1 MVGREEDGG
10 WRHFIYV
17 NRKCAVRLGSPAY
30 GPRWAVRRPFLPL
43 KLKSAVPDPPT
54 ADCRASSSA
63 PSEASPVGG
72 ASSRDR
78 RRRPHPRPRSHPHLH
93 LHIHRHPRRPGAC
106 PGSPPMS
113 ALLPS
118 FSATNGPRPSPE
130 PASTDQ
136 QHCTLP
142 RLPHTGARSRTQ
154 YHTQPCD
161 ALAARHGAM
170 GLSEDPGQRASSFRP
185 VHDPPSVTPSQSR
198 VRAPPTPRALL
209 VAARSSLCRPC
220 EHPLRHPRGMLAAVA
235 RMHGLRCRTAMLLVT
250 VPTSPSLCTSAL

>member
-1 MVGREEDGG
+1 M
-10 WRHFIYV
+10 
-17 NRKCAVRLGSPAY
+17 GSQ
-30 GPRWAVRRPFLPL
+30 
-43 KLKSAVPDPPT
+43 
-54 ADCRASSSA
+54 A
-63 PSEASPVGG
+63 PIPSTKTQK
-72 ASSRDR
+72 R
-78 RRRPHPRPRSHPHLH
+78 RPRSTHGRLPSLV
-93 LHIHRHPRRPGAC
+93 LCSLGGVPRRWGKHVAIVVDALIHALEATPISISTSIGSRADPRAC

-118 FSATNGPRPSPE
+118 FSATNGARPSPE

-209 VAARSSLCRPC
+209 VAARSPLCRPC
-220 EHPLRHPRGMLAAVA
+220 ELPLRHPRGMLAGVA

>member
-1 MVGREEDGG
+1 M
-10 WRHFIYV
+10 
-17 NRKCAVRLGSPAY
+17 GSQ
-30 GPRWAVRRPFLPL
+30 
-43 KLKSAVPDPPT
+43 
-54 ADCRASSSA
+54 A
-63 PSEASPVGG
+63 PIPSTKTQK
-72 ASSRDR
+72 R
-78 RRRPHPRPRSHPHLH
+78 RPRSTHGRLPSLV
-93 LHIHRHPRRPGAC
+93 LCSLGGVPRRWGKHVAIVVDALIHALEATPISISTSIGSRADPGAC

-118 FSATNGPRPSPE
+118 FSATNGARPSPE

-209 VAARSSLCRPC
+209 VAARSPLCRPC
-220 EHPLRHPRGMLAAVA
+220 ELPLRHPRGMLAVVA